1 MKTRNHL
8 IAARRYEQQ
17 GDINRSMRHMN
28 RAVDLA
34 FGTGKGRK
42 TTKFV
47 VRDAEPDQVNE
58 RIARL
63 EEEKRKCEDD
73 LSRCNKTIEPLQNK
87 IKELQSEINNLK
99 SKYKRLFND
108 ASEALEIK
116 DKNIKLPDVYS
127 LED

>member
-34 FGTGKGRK
+34 FGTGKGGR
-42 TTKFV
+42 FV
-47 VRDAEPDQVNE
+47 VRDADPVQVNE
-58 RIARL
+58 KIARL
-63 EEEKRKCEDD
+63 EEEKRKCEAD
-73 LSRCNKTIEPLQNK
+73 LSRCNETIEPLQNK
-87 IKELQSEINNLK
+87 IKELQSNINDLK
-99 SKYKRLFND
+99 DRYKELFND
-108 ASEALEIK
+108 TSEALGIDYK
-116 DKNIKLPDVYS
+116 YKLKLPDVYS